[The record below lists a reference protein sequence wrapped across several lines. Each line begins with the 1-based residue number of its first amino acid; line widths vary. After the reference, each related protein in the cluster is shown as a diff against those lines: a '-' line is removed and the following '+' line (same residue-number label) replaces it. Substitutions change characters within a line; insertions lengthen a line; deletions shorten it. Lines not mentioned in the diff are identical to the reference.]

1 MKKIF
6 LWASLCLFAVS
17 CSNET
22 IESDN
27 GVTNAEKVLAPV
39 TVRVNGFSV
48 TQEEMASGGTTRA
61 AQTAAS
67 YTDVGAIDLA
77 FYSGGTEVYKHTQ
90 LRGDNTTYTTFGEF
104 SCNLPIGTYTMVA
117 IARGYFDGDV
127 FTMTSPTA
135 AGYTSERP
143 RETFCASQSVTVT
156 AAGADASVT
165 MNRIITQLNI
175 ISTDQISS
183 GVAKIRTTYG
193 GGSKSFDPTS
203 GLATDDNG
211 FSLTNTAYAPG
222 GVHLGV
228 QNYAFLA
235 TDEETMTITIE
246 ALDADNHVLFTK
258 SVPGVP
264 LKRNRQTTLTGAIF
278 TTNASSAAFQ
288 VETAWIEGNTVNF

>member
-67 YTDVGAIDLA
+67 YTGVGAIDLA

-193 GGSKSFDPTS
+193 GGSKSFDPTT

-211 FSLTNTAYAPG
+211 FSLTNNPAVQDG
-222 GVHLGV
+222 HLGIC
-228 QNYAFLA
+228 NFAFLA

-264 LKRNRQTTLTGAIF
+264 LKRNRKTTLTGAIF
-278 TTNASSAAFQ
+278 TASASSAAFQ
-288 VETAWIEGNTVNF
+288 VETAWIDGNTVNF

>member
-1 MKKIF
+1 M
-6 LWASLCLFAVS
+6 
-17 CSNET
+17 
-22 IESDN
+22 
-27 GVTNAEKVLAPV
+27 TNAEKVLAPV

-67 YTDVGAIDLA
+67 YTDVKAIDLA

-165 MNRIITQLNI
+165 MNRIITRLNI

-211 FSLTNTAYAPG
+211 FSLTNTAVAPDN
-222 GVHLGV
+222 VHLGV
-228 QNYAFLA
+228 LNYAFLA

-264 LKRNRQTTLTGAIF
+264 LKRNRKTTLTGAIF
-278 TTNASSAAFQ
+278 TASASSAAFQ

>member
-1 MKKIF
+1 MKKIIF
-6 LWASLCLFAVS
+6 WASLCLFAVS

-67 YTDVGAIDLA
+67 YTDVRAIDLA

-211 FSLTNTAYAPG
+211 FSLTNSPTVQDG
-222 GVHLGV
+222 HLGIC
-228 QNYAFLA
+228 NFAFLA

-264 LKRNRQTTLTGAIF
+264 LKRNRKTTLTGAIF
-278 TTNASSAAFQ
+278 TASASSAAFQ

>member
-211 FSLTNTAYAPG
+211 FSLTNNPAVQDG
-222 GVHLGV
+222 HLGIC
-228 QNYAFLA
+228 NFAFLA

-278 TTNASSAAFQ
+278 TTSASSAAFQ

>member
-117 IARGYFDGDV
+117 IARGYYDGDV
-127 FTMTSPTA
+127 LTMTSPTA

-165 MNRIITQLNI
+165 MNRIITRLNI

-211 FSLTNTAYAPG
+211 FSLTNSPTVKDG
-222 GVHLGV
+222 HLGIC
-228 QNYAFLA
+228 NFAFLA

-278 TTNASSAAFQ
+278 TASASSAAFQ

>member
-61 AQTAAS
+61 AQTAES
-67 YTDVGAIDLA
+67 YTGVGAIDLA

-117 IARGYFDGDV
+117 IARGYYDGDV

-211 FSLTNTAYAPG
+211 FSLTNNPAVQDG
-222 GVHLGV
+222 HLGIC
-228 QNYAFLA
+228 NFAFLA

-278 TTNASSAAFQ
+278 TASASSAAFQ

>member
-117 IARGYFDGDV
+117 IARGYYDGDV

-165 MNRIITQLNI
+165 MNRIITRLNI

-211 FSLTNTAYAPG
+211 FSLTNSPTVKDG
-222 GVHLGV
+222 HLGIC
-228 QNYAFLA
+228 NFAFLA

-278 TTNASSAAFQ
+278 TTSASSAAFQ

>member
-1 MKKIF
+1 MKKIIF
-6 LWASLCLFAVS
+6 WASLCLFAVS

-165 MNRIITQLNI
+165 MNRIITRLNI

-211 FSLTNTAYAPG
+211 FSLTNSPTVKDG
-222 GVHLGV
+222 HLGIC
-228 QNYAFLA
+228 NFAFLA

-278 TTNASSAAFQ
+278 TASASSAAFQ

>member
-1 MKKIF
+1 MKKIIF
-6 LWASLCLFAVS
+6 WASLCLFAVS

-67 YTDVGAIDLA
+67 YTGVGAIDLA

-117 IARGYFDGDV
+117 IARGYYDGDV

-211 FSLTNTAYAPG
+211 FSLTNSPTVKDG
-222 GVHLGV
+222 HLGIC
-228 QNYAFLA
+228 NFAFLA

-278 TTNASSAAFQ
+278 TASASSAAFQ

>member
-90 LRGDNTTYTTFGEF
+90 LRKDNTNYTTFGEF

-117 IARGYFDGDV
+117 IARGYYDGDV

-211 FSLTNTAYAPG
+211 FSLTNNPAVQDG
-222 GVHLGV
+222 HLGIC
-228 QNYAFLA
+228 NFAFLA

-278 TTNASSAAFQ
+278 TASASSAAFQ

>member
-1 MKKIF
+1 MKKIIF
-6 LWASLCLFAVS
+6 WASLCLFAVS

-90 LRGDNTTYTTFGEF
+90 LRDDNTTYTTFGEF

-211 FSLTNTAYAPG
+211 FSLTNNPTVQDG
-222 GVHLGV
+222 HLGIC
-228 QNYAFLA
+228 NFAFLA

-278 TTNASSAAFQ
+278 TASASSAAFQ

>member
-22 IESDN
+22 IESGN

-211 FSLTNTAYAPG
+211 FSLTNSPTVKDG
-222 GVHLGV
+222 HLGIC
-228 QNYAFLA
+228 NFAFLA

-278 TTNASSAAFQ
+278 TASASSAAFQ

>member
-67 YTDVGAIDLA
+67 YTDVKAIDLA

-90 LRGDNTTYTTFGEF
+90 LREDNTTYTTFGEF

-117 IARGYFDGDV
+117 IARGYYDGDV

-156 AAGADASVT
+156 ATGADASVT

-211 FSLTNTAYAPG
+211 FSLTNNPAVQDG
-222 GVHLGV
+222 HLGIC
-228 QNYAFLA
+228 NFAFLA

-278 TTNASSAAFQ
+278 TASASSAAFQ

>member
-48 TQEEMASGGTTRA
+48 TQEEMASGGGTTRA

-193 GGSKSFDPTS
+193 GGSKNPTVQD
-203 GLATDDNG
+203 G
-211 FSLTNTAYAPG
+211 
-222 GVHLGV
+222 HLGIC
-228 QNYAFLA
+228 NFAFLA

-264 LKRNRQTTLTGAIF
+264 LKRNRKTTLTGAIF
-278 TTNASSAAFQ
+278 TASASSAAFQ
-288 VETAWIEGNTVNF
+288 VETAWIDGNTVNF

>member
-211 FSLTNTAYAPG
+211 FSLTNSPTVKDG
-222 GVHLGV
+222 HLGIC
-228 QNYAFLA
+228 NFAFLA

-278 TTNASSAAFQ
+278 TASASSAAFQ

>member
-22 IESDN
+22 IESGN

-165 MNRIITQLNI
+165 MNRIITRLNI

-193 GGSKSFDPTS
+193 GGSKSFAPTS

-211 FSLTNTAYAPG
+211 FSLTNNPAVQDG
-222 GVHLGV
+222 HLGIC
-228 QNYAFLA
+228 NFAFLA

-278 TTNASSAAFQ
+278 TASASSAAFQ

>member
-1 MKKIF
+1 MKKIIF
-6 LWASLCLFAVS
+6 GASLCLFAVS

-48 TQEEMASGGTTRA
+48 TQEEMASGGFTRA

-67 YTDVGAIDLA
+67 YNDVGAIDLA

-90 LRGDNTTYTTFGEF
+90 LRDDNTTFTTFGEF

-127 FTMTSPTA
+127 LTMTSPTA

-211 FSLTNTAYAPG
+211 FSLTNNPTEQDG
-222 GVHLGV
+222 HLGIC
-228 QNYAFLA
+228 NFAFLA

-278 TTNASSAAFQ
+278 TASASSAAFQ

>member
-117 IARGYFDGDV
+117 IARGYYDGDV

-211 FSLTNTAYAPG
+211 FSLTNSPTVKDG
-222 GVHLGV
+222 HLGIC
-228 QNYAFLA
+228 NFAFLA

-278 TTNASSAAFQ
+278 TASASSAAFQ